1 MTWPGDQS
9 WLACRALDPLII
21 TNDAQTDAFWI
32 AFSHS
37 AQAEVKIAPLAF
49 GLIIENSNDRSKY
62 FWIIGEM
69 HVSVQWHIFQELK
82 LVDVD
87 TAARGERKRL
97 KFGQMVFH
105 PDISCLKRSDH
116 TPIAVPRDAK

>member
-1 MTWPGDQS
+1 MLRPVSLRQVEPALGRGDQS

-21 TNDAQTDAFWI
+21 TNDAKTDAFWI
-32 AFSHS
+32 AFDP

-82 LVDVD
+82 LVDVG
-87 TAARGERKRL
+87 TAARGERKTSQIQANGL
-97 KFGQMVFH
+97 S
-105 PDISCLKRSDH
+105 P
-116 TPIAVPRDAK
+116 